1 MCWKESSNTFAA
13 DWRAI
18 NNMRIALLSNVT
30 TDLLV
35 SMLKDIN
42 DIYLAPGFDTWQ
54 QEIIDSA
61 SGLYA
66 YRPEAVVLLL
76 YADAYSDTWGDRE
89 KGCSVIEEWIGMIRT
104 LEDNLPGVPVFVSS
118 IDISNVT
125 CHFGAEVRLEVY
137 FETYFLEKLQQLH
150 ATGCNVYVLPVKDA
164 VTELGRKTFYSSK
177 MWYVGS
183 MPYSI
188 KGLSA
193 IAELIS
199 RYTSV
204 VKGAKKKCIAVDLD
218 NTLWGGVI
226 GEDGVGGIRL
236 SNNKEGARFKDTQR
250 VLKKMKEQGVMLAI
264 LSKNNPEDV
273 EPVFSHPDML
283 LQHED
288 FVAEVIN
295 WEPKTVNIRQLAADL
310 NIGLD
315 SFVFLDDNP
324 VEREQ
329 MKAECPEVEVIEFPK
344 DTSQLPDVVSRAY
357 EEYFLTLEVTSEDT
371 NKTAMY
377 RSEAKRKAE
386 MHSAVSMS
394 EFLKKLEMTMAIHFM
409 RPEEEKR
416 VVQLINK
423 TNQFNVT
430 TKRYSQ
436 EEVHALA
443 MGKDSDILIVHM
455 ADKYGD
461 QGLVAVL
468 IMKYAGIEAEI
479 DTFLMSCRVMGRK
492 VEFEMMAQVKN
503 LLQAKG
509 IQTVRATYIKTE
521 KDAPVENLYDE
532 LGFTVSCG
540 NISAINDSKEY
551 KADVAALPEE
561 TGVFRKVDAVF

>member
-1 MCWKESSNTFAA
+1 
-13 DWRAI
+13 
-18 NNMRIALLSNVT
+18 MRIALLSNVT
-30 TDLLV
+30 TDLL
-35 SMLKDIN
+35 SDMLNSTVDV
-42 DIYLAPGFDTWQ
+42 YLSPGFNTWQ
-54 QEIIDSA
+54 QEILSSA
-61 SGLYA
+61 SGLYTFK
-66 YRPEAVVLLL
+66 PEAVVLLL
-76 YADAYSDTWGDRE
+76 YADAYSDTWSDRE

-104 LEDNLPGVPVFVSS
+104 LADNLPGVPVFVSS
-118 IDISNVT
+118 IDISNVY

-137 FETYFLEKLQQLH
+137 FESYFNEWVQLLH

-164 VTELGRKTFYSSK
+164 VTELGRKNFYSSK

-183 MPYSI
+183 MPYSM
-188 KGLSA
+188 KGLAA
-193 IAELIS
+193 IAGLIA

-204 VKGAKKKCIAVDLD
+204 IKGAKKKCIAIDLD

-226 GEDGVGGIRL
+226 GEDGVGGIQL

-315 SFVFLDDNP
+315 AFVFLDDNP

-329 MKAECPEVEVIEFPK
+329 MKAECPEVAVIDFPK
-344 DTSQLPDVVSRAY
+344 DSAQLPAVVAKAY
-357 EEYFLTLEVTSEDT
+357 DEFFFTLEVTSEDT
-371 NKTAMY
+371 EKTAMY
-377 RSEAKRKAE
+377 RSETKRKAE
-386 MHSAVSMS
+386 MLNAVSM
-394 EFLKKLEMTMAIHFM
+394 EDFLKKLEMTVAIHFM

-443 MGKDSDILIVHM
+443 MGVNSDILTVHM

-468 IMKYAGIEAEI
+468 IIKYAGMVAEI

-492 VEFEMMAQVKN
+492 VEFEMMARIKR
-503 LLQAKG
+503 LLKQKG
-509 IQTVRATYIKTE
+509 ITTVKASYIKTL
-521 KDAPVENLYDE
+521 KNAPVVDLFEK
-532 LGFTVSCG
+532 LGFEEVTG
-540 NISAINDSKEY
+540 IIKNISDRKDYTATVDSLPDIT
-551 KADVAALPEE
+551 DV
-561 TGVFRKVDAVF
+561 FQKVLAPDWE

>member
-1 MCWKESSNTFAA
+1 
-13 DWRAI
+13 
-18 NNMRIALLSNVT
+18 MRIALLSNVT
-30 TDLLV
+30 TDLL
-35 SMLKDIN
+35 SDMLKSIVDV
-42 DIYLAPGFDTWQ
+42 YLSPGFNTWQ
-54 QEIIDSA
+54 QDILNSA
-61 SGLYA
+61 SGLYTFK
-66 YRPEAVVLLL
+66 PEAVVLLL
-76 YADAYSDTWGDRE
+76 YAGAYSDTWGERG
-89 KGCSVIEEWIGMIRT
+89 KGCCVIEEWTGMIRT
-104 LEDNLPGVPVFVSS
+104 LAENLPGVPVFVSS
-118 IDISNVT
+118 IDISNVY
-125 CHFGAEVRLEVY
+125 CHFGAEVRLEGFFENY
-137 FETYFLEKLQQLH
+137 FNEQLQQLH

-164 VTELGRKTFYSSK
+164 VTELGRKNFYSSK

-183 MPYSI
+183 MPYSM
-188 KGLSA
+188 KGLAA
-193 IAELIS
+193 IAGLIA
-199 RYTSV
+199 RYTCV
-204 VKGAKKKCIAVDLD
+204 IKGAKKKCIAVDLD

-226 GEDGVGGIRL
+226 GEDGVSGIQL

-273 EPVFSHPDML
+273 EPVFSHPDMV

-295 WEPKTVNIRQLAADL
+295 WEPKIVNIRQLAADL

-329 MKAECPEVEVIEFPK
+329 MKAECPEVAVIDFPK
-344 DTSQLPDVVSRAY
+344 DTSQLPGVVAKAY

-371 NKTAMY
+371 KKTAMY
-377 RSEAKRKAE
+377 RSETKRKAE
-386 MHSAVSMS
+386 MHNAVSM
-394 EFLKKLEMTMAIHFM
+394 EDFLKRLKMTMAIHLM
-409 RPEEEKR
+409 RAEEEKR

-443 MGKDSDILIVHM
+443 MGKGSDILTVHM

-468 IMKYAGIEAEI
+468 IIKYAGMVAEI

-521 KDAPVENLYDE
+521 KNAPVENLYDK
-532 LGFTVSCG
+532 LGFTVLDGMCTCFG
-540 NISAINDSKEY
+540 DRKEY
-551 KADVAALPEE
+551 RANVADLPAE
-561 TGVFRKVDAVF
+561 TGVFRKVNSALELERA